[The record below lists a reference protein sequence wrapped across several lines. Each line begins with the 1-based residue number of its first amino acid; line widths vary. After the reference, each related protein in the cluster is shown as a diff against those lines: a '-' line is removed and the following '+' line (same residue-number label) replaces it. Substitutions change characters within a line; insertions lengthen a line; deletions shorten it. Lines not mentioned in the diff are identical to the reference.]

1 MSNFGPT
8 FEISLDISLNSD
20 PTTLSNIIRITNTT
34 ENNDGWGDKIVN
46 VNLDDDGR
54 FGFKI
59 NTGDSSSMFTE
70 SYERGSLQ
78 WTNLKIIQEKTD
90 EDEYI
95 LKIFIDGV
103 QMVSTVSNAPQQY
116 HNVKVYASDNNLPS
130 ADVQIRNFYL
140 STETLYF
147 YI

>member
-20 PTTLSNIIRITNTT
+20 HTTLSNIFRITNTT

-46 VNLDDDGR
+46 VNLNKDGR

-90 EDEYI
+90 EDEHS

-103 QMVSTVSNAPQQY
+103 QQTTINSN
-116 HNVKVYASDNNLPS
+116 NNKN
-130 ADVQIRNFYL
+130 DKDEYQ
-140 STETLYF
+140 
-147 YI
+147 